1 MTSRRHVCIESDM
14 VPRMNKPIAVPN
26 FQIDRL

>member
-1 MTSRRHVCIESDM
+1 MTRRHMCIESDM
-14 VPRMNKPIAVPN
+14 VPLMNKPIAVPN